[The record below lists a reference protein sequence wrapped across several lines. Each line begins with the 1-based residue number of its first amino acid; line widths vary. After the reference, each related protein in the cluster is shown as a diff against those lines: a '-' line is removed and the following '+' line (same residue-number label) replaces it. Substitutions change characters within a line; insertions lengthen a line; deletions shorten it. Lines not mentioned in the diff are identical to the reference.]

1 VAADG
6 VKIINVY
13 PGEVNTPI
21 LEQRPTPVSQEHKE
35 RILQPDDVSEMLL
48 AVLNLPDN
56 VHVPELVIKPLCQ
69 NWY

>member
-1 VAADG
+1 
-6 VKIINVY
+6 
-13 PGEVNTPI
+13 VNTPI